1 MNRFFLL
8 ALCAILAAD
17 GLAAESGEKNRT
29 FIYPEKETRLAVFQV
44 GSGVFFERNNT
55 KPGALSLQWTPLFSV
70 GSTAWF
76 KGYFGGV
83 LKGFLT
89 SGSDSLSIAEA
100 AMTFMERS
108 SGIRQIT
115 GEVGG
120 GLQFWSRGRSG
131 KWIPMLRGAVG
142 YNFDSSMSI
151 IRGIHLIYSAQID
164 QKLIYH
170 QTNLALSFGF

>member
-1 MNRFFLL
+1 MITRFTFALL
-8 ALCAILAAD
+8 LLVAT
-17 GLAAESGEKNRT
+17 GGWAAESGEKART
-29 FIYPEKETRLAVFQV
+29 FIYPEKESRLAVFQL
-44 GSGVFFERNNT
+44 GSGVFFERDNT
-55 KPGALSLQWTPLFSV
+55 KPGLLSLHWTPLFSV

-131 KWIPMLRGAVG
+131 KWLPMLRGAVG
-142 YNFDSSMSI
+142 YNFDNSLGIMRS
-151 IRGIHLIYSAQID
+151 IHLVYSAQLD

-170 QTNLALSFGF
+170 QASLALSFGF